1 MRKALQSFLAL
12 FSAVLLLTLGTGL
25 LGTLLP
31 VRMAMAGV
39 SSQTTGLVMSMFYA
53 GLVLGSFAIPRL
65 VQEVGHIRAFAAFAA
80 LTTVCVMGHG
90 LVFNPVSWAVL
101 RLVAGVAVTGNY
113 MVVESWLNACTA
125 SGIRS
130 RVMAIYMTLTYLGY
144 GSGQFLLNV
153 RDVAGADL
161 FLIAGMLVTLCLIPV
176 ALTRSVNPQMPPVVR
191 FNLVRLYRMAPF
203 SMFGCLTAGVVNG
216 TLYTLGPVFALSA
229 GLSVSQVTW
238 FMGATILGGLALQW
252 PVGSLSDRFDRLM
265 VMAGLGLALTAVSAG
280 IWLAAGGALA
290 LLLVLTGLY
299 GGIAFTLYPV
309 AVARA
314 HDRLDP
320 VEIVP
325 ISAALILFYG
335 IGAFIGPITA
345 AGLMARVGHGG
356 LYLFIALISATFA
369 AAALVYRRRRPRR
382 VRDQVPFVAVPRTSP
397 VASAFDPRLA
407 PDPATPSPPPATSP

>member
-1 MRKALQSFLAL
+1 
-12 FSAVLLLTLGTGL
+12 
-25 LGTLLP
+25 
-31 VRMAMAGV
+31 
-39 SSQTTGLVMSMFYA
+39 
-53 GLVLGSFAIPRL
+53 
-65 VQEVGHIRAFAAFAA
+65 
-80 LTTVCVMGHG
+80 
-90 LVFNPVSWAVL
+90 
-101 RLVAGVAVTGNY
+101 
-113 MVVESWLNACTA
+113 
-125 SGIRS
+125 
-130 RVMAIYMTLTYLGY
+130 
-144 GSGQFLLNV
+144 
-153 RDVAGADL
+153 
-161 FLIAGMLVTLCLIPV
+161 
-176 ALTRSVNPQMPPVVR
+176 
-191 FNLVRLYRMAPF
+191 
-203 SMFGCLTAGVVNG
+203 MFGCLTAGVVNG

-265 VMAGLGLALTAVSAG
+265 VMAGLCLALAAVSAG

-320 VEIVP
+320 IEIVP

-335 IGAFIGPITA
+335 IGAFIGPIAA

-356 LYLFIALISATFA
+356 LYLFIALISAAFA

-382 VRDQVPFVAVPRTSP
+382 VWDQVPFVAVPRTSP

-407 PDPATPSPPPATSP
+407 PDPATPSPPPAASP